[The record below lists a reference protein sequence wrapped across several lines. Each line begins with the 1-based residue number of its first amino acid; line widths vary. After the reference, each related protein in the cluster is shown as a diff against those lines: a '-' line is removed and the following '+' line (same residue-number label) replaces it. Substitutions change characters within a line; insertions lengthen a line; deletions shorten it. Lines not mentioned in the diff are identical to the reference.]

1 MIVCTIAAE
10 NSRVD
15 GRHLSRSRHRP
26 VRPTHG
32 SSQHFTEGPNA
43 VAAGKAVECASR
55 ENQFWQMHD
64 VLFDPPRP
72 LHPRQFPGMA
82 ATLGVDAAP
91 FEECM
96 KGDVES
102 QLRTDMT
109 DGRAAPVAPQ
119 RDYVG

>member
-1 MIVCTIAAE
+1 M
-10 NSRVD
+10 
-15 GRHLSRSRHRP
+15 
-26 VRPTHG
+26 
-32 SSQHFTEGPNA
+32 
-43 VAAGKAVECASR
+43 AAGKAVECASR